1 MKPEQIVGQVTLLRK
16 SCKSSARDLEK
27 TAEALRKKRQQ
38 LPSDADHEERNQLDS
53 SIQDV
58 YALKSAIEDIF
69 SYLLNSTGQLLANK
83 NCAFLLGSWG
93 TGKTHFLCD
102 TAQRQMASGKPAL
115 LVLASTLAPLGD
127 PLEAIAKGTKL
138 ALTGDTL
145 LVSLDKLGRKNNCR
159 ALLLVDAIN
168 EGDREVWR
176 KQLAHLARK
185 VYQFPNVGLVLSCR
199 RPFQEIIVTPSS
211 EKWIVQLEHRGFEE
225 QEFDAQQAF
234 FSYYEIPAPQM
245 PLITPEFSRPLFLK
259 LFCKAVSELSSRN
272 QKRKLREVA
281 SGQKGMT
288 YVLEYFTKKVGKSI
302 ERDFK
307 LPSLSC
313 WRLLKGSRDK
323 TGFAGAMADEPR
335 NWVTCNN
342 ALSIIQD
349 NLDLAKDSAEAL
361 LHRLLSEGLLADD
374 LRWQDGDRIEV
385 IQFPYER
392 FGDQLIAR
400 HMLDRYLNKSNETS
414 VRRSFY
420 ANRKLGQVFVL
431 DRWGQDFSS
440 PGIAAAIMLEF
451 PERMRKTGLPRELIH
466 YLPKTRRIVGP
477 IKDAFLEGL
486 YWRGPDS
493 FTDETNWITTFL
505 LENTN
510 EWIKNETMEV
520 LIGLATRPK
529 HPYSARWLQE
539 YLSRLSMAKRDLIW
553 SEYLRSADEHTTVY
567 RLLAWIERNPSARDT
582 NESISN
588 EMRLLSLLLTT
599 TKRPLRD
606 RVTRALVF
614 LGLKNPFSLFN
625 ETLEM
630 LGFDDL
636 YIQERMLAAAYGSAM
651 RLWVDPD
658 GAKMREH
665 LLPFARQLI
674 HEMFLPGA
682 PHATKHTLT
691 RGYALGIIELTQ
703 KTSPR
708 GIATQYRRYLRP
720 GFQQIG
726 SPFRTSNRISEKD
739 LEDVK
744 KAFHMDF
751 ENYTLGGLIPGR
763 ANYDYDHTEYK
774 KVRLQV
780 LQRMKD
786 LGYSSALFG
795 EIDKQISERQWRGR
809 AADGEKTDRYGKK
822 YSWIAYFEMYGV
834 REDLSVLPDYHTNER
849 SADCDIDPSFPE
861 SPLECSL
868 TLPEPFKHAPRR
880 LEMWLRSGPVPSY
893 HHFLEREYIGG
904 NRGGPW
910 VLLDGFILQKGT
922 YNREVFTFISGEFI
936 KPSDLQL
943 LTEQVEQSEYLGNYQ
958 VPRARESYYI
968 FAGEIP
974 WSHYYLL
981 TGRQARKKAKRYLDK
996 AFDLSR
1002 GKDIAVPV
1010 EVPVHR
1016 WVWESYHSS
1025 LNQVSGITYLAPA
1038 LCQAFDLVNHNGSF
1052 DLYDSNGRPATL
1064 YREFAAGENFDRSH
1078 LLYMRA
1084 DLLKKYL
1091 ATTDQSLVWIL
1102 WGERTLHWKEFGRTM
1117 PPKIQAA
1124 LSEHENTFGKLVQ
1137 WPVSGNDS

>member
-1 MKPEQIVGQVTLLRK
+1 M
-16 SCKSSARDLEK
+16 
-27 TAEALRKKRQQ
+27 
-38 LPSDADHEERNQLDS
+38 
-53 SIQDV
+53 
-58 YALKSAIEDIF
+58 
-69 SYLLNSTGQLLANK
+69 
-83 NCAFLLGSWG
+83 
-93 TGKTHFLCD
+93 
-102 TAQRQMASGKPAL
+102 PAL
-115 LVLASTLAPLGD
+115 LVLASHLAPAVD
-127 PLEAIAKGTKL
+127 PLEAIAKETKL
-138 ALTGDTL
+138 ARTGDSL
-145 LVSLDKLGRKNNCR
+145 LVSLDRLGRRTRCR
-159 ALLLVDAIN
+159 ALLIVDAIN

-176 KQLAHLARK
+176 KQLTRLARR
-185 VYQFPNVGLVLSCR
+185 VNQFPNVGLVLSCR

-211 EKWIVQLEHRGFEE
+211 EKCFVRLEHLGFEE

-234 FSYYEIPAPQM
+234 FSYYGIPAPQM

-259 LFCKAVSELSSRN
+259 LFCKAVTELSSRT
-272 QKRKLREVA
+272 QKRKLIEVA

-307 LPSLSC
+307 LPSNSC
-313 WRLLKGSRDK
+313 WRLLKGSQEK
-323 TGFAGAMADEPR
+323 TGFAWTMADEPR
-335 NWVTCNN
+335 DWVTRHN

-349 NLDLAKDSAEAL
+349 NLGMGEERAEAL
-361 LHRLLSEGLLADD
+361 LNRLLTEGLLADD
-374 LRWQDGDRIEV
+374 LRWQDSDRVEV

-400 HMLDRYLNKSNETS
+400 HMLDRHLNKGNETS

-420 ANRKLGQVFVL
+420 ANRKLGQVFML
-431 DRWGQDFSS
+431 DRWGKEFRS

-451 PERMRKTGLPRELIH
+451 PERMKKTDLPRELIH
-466 YLPKTRRIVGP
+466 YLPRTRRLVVP

-486 YWRGPDS
+486 HWRSPDS

-520 LIGLATRPK
+520 LVGLATRPK
-529 HPYSARWLQE
+529 HPYSALWLKE
-539 YLSRLSMAKRDLIW
+539 YLGCLSMAERDLVW
-553 SEYLRSADEHTTVY
+553 SEYLRDADEYATVY
-567 RLLAWIERNPSARDT
+567 RLLAWIERNPTVHDT
-582 NESISN
+582 REGVSN
-588 EMRLLSLLLTT
+588 EIQLLSLLLTT

-614 LGLKNPFSLFN
+614 LGLQNPLALFN
-625 ETLEM
+625 ETLSM
-630 LGFDDL
+630 FGFDDL
-636 YIQERMLAAAYGSAM
+636 YIHERMLAAAYGTAM
-651 RLWVDPD
+651 RLWADPD
-658 GAKMREH
+658 GAIMREY

-674 HEMFLPGA
+674 REMFLPMA

-691 RGYALGIIELTQ
+691 REYALGIIELAQ
-703 KTSPR
+703 RTSPR
-708 GIATQYRRYLRP
+708 GIATQYKRYLQP
-720 GFQQIG
+720 GFQQIR
-726 SPFRTSNRISEKD
+726 SPFKASRRISEKD
-739 LEDVK
+739 VEDVK

-763 ANYDYDHTEYK
+763 ANYDYKNPEYK

-795 EIDKQISERQWRGR
+795 EIDKQISERQGGGR
-809 AADGEKTDRYGKK
+809 ADDGEKTDRYGKK
-822 YSWIAYFEMYGV
+822 ISWIAYFEMYGV
-834 REDLSVLPDYHTNER
+834 REDLSVLPDYRSNER

-868 TLPEPFKHAPRR
+868 TLPEPFSHAPRR
-880 LEMWLRSGPVPSY
+880 LDMWLRSGSVPNY

-904 NRGGPW
+904 NKDGPW

-943 LTEQVEQSEYLGNYQ
+943 LTEQVEKSEYLGNHQ
-958 VPRARESYYI
+958 LPLARESYYI

-981 TGRQARKKAKRYLDK
+981 AERQARKKEKRYLDK

-1002 GKDIAVPV
+1002 GKEIAVQV
-1010 EVPVHR
+1010 EVPAHR

-1025 LNQVSGITYLAPA
+1025 INQVSGILTWRLPY
-1038 LCQAFDLVNHNGSF
+1038 V
-1052 DLYDSNGRPATL
+1052 RPL
-1064 YREFAAGENFDRSH
+1064 
-1078 LLYMRA
+1078 
-1084 DLLKKYL
+1084 
-1091 ATTDQSLVWIL
+1091 IL
-1102 WGERTLHWKEFGRTM
+1102 SIT
-1117 PPKIQAA
+1117 PV
-1124 LSEHENTFGKLVQ
+1124 LSICMN
-1137 WPVSGNDS
+1137 